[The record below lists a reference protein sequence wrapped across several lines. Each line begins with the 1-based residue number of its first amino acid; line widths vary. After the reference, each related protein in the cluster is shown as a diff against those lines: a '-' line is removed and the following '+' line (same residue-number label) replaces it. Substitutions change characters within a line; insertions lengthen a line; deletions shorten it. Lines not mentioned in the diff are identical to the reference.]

1 MWWTEGGSEI
11 GVIVIVIGVLG
22 DHGVVVFRC
31 DLNGGLMFDCIIVV
45 ILRSIEIMICS
56 SL

>member
-1 MWWTEGGSEI
+1 MI
-11 GVIVIVIGVLG
+11 VIVIVYWEIMGL
-22 DHGVVVFRC
+22 VFRC

-45 ILRSIEIMICS
+45 ILRNIEIMICS